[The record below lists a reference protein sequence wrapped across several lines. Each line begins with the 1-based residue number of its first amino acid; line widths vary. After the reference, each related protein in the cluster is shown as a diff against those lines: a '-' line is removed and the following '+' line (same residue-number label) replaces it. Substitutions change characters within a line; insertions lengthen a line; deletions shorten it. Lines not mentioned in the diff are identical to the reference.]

1 MKKNSLNW
9 LTLLFC
15 SISLISN
22 AYAGSTLSAGTD
34 HVCAV
39 QEDDTLIC
47 WGANDHNQ
55 ADPPS
60 GTFSE
65 IEVGFYF
72 GCGLKTDGTLTC
84 WGQDTTGETSPPP
97 GQFIQIAVGGNH
109 ACALTDAGEPIC
121 WGDNTSGQ
129 VSYLPGPFQQ
139 LALGNNHSCGLTF
152 DGSVECWGSNE
163 HEQSNEKS
171 ETFSRIAAGFDTT
184 CGIKT
189 DGAAICW
196 GRTSNSYGFLTQI
209 DFALNGDPDG
219 DANQAVKDF
228 FLCGLKADN
237 SLSCPAMSSV
247 PSGVFSYVTTGGHTI
262 HPCHKRCSGAWAYG
276 PSYHYE
282 ISGFAC
288 GIRENGLVTCWGSNN
303 NDRATPPVGVKLKQP
318 SDFTPPSHPD
328 GYTQADLEN
337 ARQEAQKACQ
347 ANPASCGIDIS
358 GEVAAAVIGQDLSL
372 HVSKAQYKTLS
383 GTQQLWVELSFIGQN
398 YDGKLLWELT
408 DYGVVE

>member
-1 MKKNSLNW
+1 MKNQNSLNW

-22 AYAGSTLSAGTD
+22 AHAGSTLSAGID
-34 HVCAV
+34 HVCAI

-72 GCGLKTDGTLTC
+72 GCGLKTDGTISC
-84 WGQDTTGETSPPP
+84 WGQDTAGETSPPP
-97 GQFIQIAVGGNH
+97 GKFIQVAVGGEH
-109 ACALTDAGEPIC
+109 ACALPDNGDPIC
-121 WGDNTSGQ
+121 WGANGSSQ
-129 VSYLPGPFQQ
+129 SSPPPGPFQQ
-139 LALGNNHSCGLTF
+139 LALGDEHSCGLKA
-152 DGSVECWGSNE
+152 DGSVECWGNNSD
-163 HEQSNEKS
+163 EQSNVAA
-171 ETFSRIAAGFDTT
+171 ETFSYIAAGYKTS

-196 GRTSNSYGFLTQI
+196 GRTAKSYGYLTQI
-209 DFALNGDPDG
+209 DFGITGGSAGLYGDSI
-219 DANQAVKDF
+219 F
-228 FLCGLKADN
+228 CGLKVDN
-237 SLSCPAMSSV
+237 TLTCPSIKTA
-247 PSGVFSYVTTGGHTI
+247 PSGVFSYVTV
-262 HPCHKRCSGAWAYG
+262 SGDNHNYDPPGCCNDYNAFY
-276 PSYHYE
+276 S
-282 ISGFAC
+282 FAC
-288 GIRENGLVTCWGSNN
+288 GIRENGLVACWGENN
-303 NDRATPPVGVKLKQP
+303 NDRATPPVGVKIKQP
-318 SDFTPPSHPD
+318 SDFTPPSHTG
-328 GYTQADLEN
+328 GYTQADLDK

-372 HVSKAQYKTLS
+372 HVGKAQYKTLLD
-383 GTQQLWVELSFIGQN
+383 TQLLWVDLSFFGQN
-398 YDGKLLWELT
+398 EDGKLLWELT